1 MILAPLS
8 IVDQLCEK
16 TLFRQALLIPPQNQ
30 LLSFLC
36 INRALNVFRTAVCPF
51 KIVITEI
58 PLQLSMVMSRS
69 SG

>member
-16 TLFRQALLIPPQNQ
+16 TLLWQALLMTPQNQ

-36 INRALNVFRTAVCPF
+36 INSDLNVFRTAVCPF
-51 KIVITEI
+51 KIVITKI
-58 PLQLSMVMSRS
+58 PLQMSMVMPRS